1 MSATMRHEIEVD
13 VTFTISVEL
22 DEEFNESITAEHAR
36 EVAANRIRDLMDA
49 LGVIHNVVGDLT
61 GPSWE
66 IGETKVLERWE
77 TM

>member
-1 MSATMRHEIEVD
+1 MAATMRHEIEVD

-22 DEEFNESITAEHAR
+22 DEGFDESIGVDAAR
-36 EVAANRIRDLMDA
+36 EVAAGRVQGLLEA
-49 LGVIHNVVGDLT
+49 LNAIHNVVGDLT

-66 IGETKVLERWE
+66 IGETKALDRWE